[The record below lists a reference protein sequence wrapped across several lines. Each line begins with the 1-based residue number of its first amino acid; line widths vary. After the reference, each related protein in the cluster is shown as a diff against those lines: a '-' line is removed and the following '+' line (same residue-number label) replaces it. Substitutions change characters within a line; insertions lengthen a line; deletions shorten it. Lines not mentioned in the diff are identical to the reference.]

1 MLVDLGSNS
10 CIPCRQMQPILAD
23 LTQEYKDH
31 ITVQVVDVYER
42 EDLAQR
48 YGIYTIPTQIF
59 FDAQGK
65 ELYRH
70 EGFYPKDG
78 IVTKFKELGIL

>member
-1 MLVDLGSNS
+1 
-10 CIPCRQMQPILAD
+10 MQPILAG
-23 LTQEYKDH
+23 LTGEYKDR

-59 FDAQGK
+59 FDAQGN

-70 EGFYPKDG
+70 EGFYPKEE
-78 IVTKFKELGIL
+78 IVAKFKDLGLL